1 MKNFMKNKFKCLIR
15 PNKRNCVN
23 TETGELL
30 KNAFLE
36 FEADEDM
43 YCAVLHGIGNCTLLY
58 CTVLLGIGSCIYC
71 TVLYFLG

>member
-43 YCAVLHGIGNCTLLY
+43 YCAVLHGIGNCTSF
-58 CTVLLGIGSCIYC
+58 TVLYFMGYVIVLYC

>member
-1 MKNFMKNKFKCLIR
+1 METKLKYLIR

-58 CTVLLGIGSCIYC
+58 GAVLHGICNFTILYCISCNR
-71 TVLYFLG
+71 

>member
-1 MKNFMKNKFKCLIR
+1 MKNVMKNKLKCMIR

-43 YCAVLHGIGNCTLLY
+43 YCAVLHGIGNCT
-58 CTVLLGIGSCIYC
+58 YC